1 MRHLNNYVQ
10 YYTSDSHISLNYN
23 KNKYNDLFDYGLISQ
38 TSKIYLNNKFKYKF
52 SLQINLKIFFCLKI
66 DMQLN

>member
-38 TSKIYLNNKFKYKF
+38 LQKSIKI
-52 SLQINLKIFFCLKI
+52 INLSISLVYKLILKFFSV
-66 DMQLN
+66 